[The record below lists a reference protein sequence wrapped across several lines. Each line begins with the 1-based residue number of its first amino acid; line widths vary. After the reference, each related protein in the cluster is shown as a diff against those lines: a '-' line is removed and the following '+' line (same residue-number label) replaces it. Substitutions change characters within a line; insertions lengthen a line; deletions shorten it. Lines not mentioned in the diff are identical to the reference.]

1 MSSESGQRQGGGRG
15 RQKRRRSRRRAH
27 VEKSSGGVV
36 YRRDRAGLTFL
47 LIRDP
52 YRNWGLQKGHIEGD
66 ETPRDAALREV
77 LEETGLGGL
86 AVIDELPTIDWYY
99 RNGGR
104 LIHKFCH
111 FYLLECDR
119 GEAVPQLEEGI
130 TACLWYSFAEAMKKL
145 TYDNA
150 REVLRVA
157 GERLGES

>member
-52 YRNWGLQKGHIEGD
+52 YRNWGLPKGHIEGD